1 MEKTMFQKQSNKPR
15 TLILDLVGDSS
26 QLSVL
31 SQSDLQLVTGGFKGW
46 ALVGD
51 ACSCVAGGGSDY
63 DNYVFMFS
71 E

>member
-1 MEKTMFQKQSNKPR
+1 MSQNHSNKPK
-15 TLILDLVGDSS
+15 TQILDLVDDSS

-51 ACSCVAGGGSDY
+51 GCSCAAGGGVDY